1 MKEYKIYCLKNP
13 ETLEIR
19 YIGITTQKYLSS
31 RLSQHCFCAKNNF
44 QTHVAKWIRKLEKKP
59 IIEIIEICN
68 KDNWEER
75 EIYWINY
82 YDNLTNILPGG
93 KGVVV
98 NRSLDSIQRS
108 SQAHE
113 KKVVQL
119 NDEGDL
125 INIFESIT
133 KAAEYFNAKSL
144 SSIWGVLNNHY
155 GNKKAYGYQWFYY
168 EEYLSND
175 YTLRNYSSKVNYEN
189 INKVYLYDI
198 NNNFI
203 KEYLSLNL
211 LAKEIGCAYTSAKKA
226 IKNNKLLYK
235 KYYIRYYMI

>member
-1 MKEYKIYCLKNP
+1 M
-13 ETLEIR
+13 
-19 YIGITTQKYLSS
+19 
-31 RLSQHCFCAKNNF
+31 
-44 QTHVAKWIRKLEKKP
+44 
-59 IIEIIEICN
+59 
-68 KDNWEER
+68 
-75 EIYWINY
+75 YWINY

-119 NDEGDL
+119 DDEGNL

-133 KAAEYFNAKSL
+133 KATEYLNTKSN
-144 SSIWGVLNNHY
+144 SGICSVLKNNY
-155 GNKKAYGYQWFYY
+155 GYKKALGYHWFYY
-168 EEYLSND
+168 ND
-175 YTLRNYSSKVNYEN
+175 YVNNNYKLRTHDSKINYKN

-203 KEYLSLNL
+203 KEFLSLNL
-211 LAKEIGCAYTSAKKA
+211 LSKELGCAYTSARKA